1 MTSDEPPNIAEPAIA
16 PKGSEAAPPVSGES
30 WSTLQF
36 FTEDQEEMPT
46 IASTDAGRFEPS
58 VLFRSRENWL
68 ARLQGH
74 AKRDARVAAIRE
86 DVRALSAK
94 WLRMQNLSVLMGAG
108 ASFYVTGFAGREL
121 FDRVQRLVDQSPS
134 SPLLREVMTWS
145 SKPAALGKR
154 FEEFLSQLA
163 ALARLSE
170 SASWPLDKL
179 EIPVPLR
186 KRRGAERRLAALREL
201 LLDIE
206 RAIAVACNVVLP
218 DSSLGE
224 GSGDPTAHEVLMAK
238 LVARDPQHGRARL
251 FTTNYDTLVEQ
262 ALDRLGILY
271 ADGFSGT
278 VNRRFSPG
286 VYDLDTYYPG
296 EVGEG
301 RVRRYNK
308 VMQLF
313 KLHGSINWRR
323 RQPSATNPFGVGFGL
338 GPIPNESE
346 VLSSE
351 KGRAAFLAFLN
362 GTEGLLI
369 LPTASKY
376 AESLTMPFAHMQR
389 SMANVLREPQTVLF
403 VLGYS
408 GWDSH
413 INQIIHDSL
422 TNPAFTVVIVDP
434 TPSPW
439 ARRLVSSDYSG
450 RVYCFGGEWG
460 RFEFFAKAVLPD
472 LEVLKTELDVARTLR
487 ELRAAQDN
495 ADPGSAQTEHKDA

>member
-1 MTSDEPPNIAEPAIA
+1 MPD
-16 PKGSEAAPPVSGES
+16 S
-30 WSTLQF
+30 WPTLNL
-36 FTEDQEEMPT
+36 FTDDVNEIPT
-46 IASTDAGRFEPS
+46 IEKTSAGKFEPS
-58 VLFRSRENWL
+58 VLFRARENWL
-68 ARLQGH
+68 ARLH
-74 AKRDARVAAIRE
+74 PKAKPEDQIVPIRE

-94 WLRMQNLSVLMGAG
+94 WLRMQNVSVLLGAG

-121 FDRVQRLVDQSPS
+121 RDRVQRLVEQSPS
-134 SPLLREVMTWS
+134 SSVLREVLTWTEQ
-145 SKPAALGKR
+145 PGALGRR

-170 SASWPLDKL
+170 SSAWPLEKL
-179 EIPVPLR
+179 EIPIPLR
-186 KRRGAERRLAALREL
+186 KTRGAARRQRALQEL

-206 RAIAVACNVVLP
+206 RAIAVACNVALP
-218 DSSLGE
+218 DSRLGE
-224 GSGDPTAHEVLMAK
+224 GRGDPTAHEVFMAK

-262 ALDRLGILY
+262 AADRMGILY
-271 ADGFSGT
+271 TDGFSGT

-301 RVRRYNK
+301 RVRRYDK
-308 VMQLF
+308 VVQLF

-323 RQPSATNPFGVGFGL
+323 SKPSATNPFGVSFGP
-338 GPIPNESE
+338 GPIPHESE
-346 VLSSE
+346 VLTSE
-351 KGRAAFLAFLN
+351 EGRAAFLTLLA

-369 LPTASKY
+369 LPTAAKY

-389 SMANVLREPQTVLF
+389 SMAHILREPQTVLF
-403 VLGYS
+403 VIGYS
-408 GWDSH
+408 GWDRH

-422 TNPAFTVVIVDP
+422 TNPGFTVVLVDP

-439 ARRLVSSDYSG
+439 ARALTSSDYSG

-460 RFEFFAKAVLPD
+460 RFEFFAKEVLPD
-472 LEVLKTELDVARTLR
+472 LEVLRTELDVARTLR
-487 ELRAAQDN
+487 ELRVEQEK
-495 ADPGSAQTEHKDA
+495 ADGSSAKMEPQHA